1 MSIKVAWPKT
11 CAPLMECMASGSG
24 SKRSTWHAFP
34 LQGSP
39 IRKDDAI
46 YIYIYIYRRDPKQT
60 RWKYTYFKYLLL
72 RALYPQGTRLPYL
85 RIWTKRYNPTA
96 TWGLHSDRGTPS
108 RWKIQQKAT
117 RPTNMPLPPDKHAFA
132 DNYAFAA
139 RQTCLCHPTNMHLPP
154 DKYAFNARETCI
166 YRPTNMPLPPD
177 KHAFAARQICI
188 CRPTNMPLPLASRR
202 ALEQGLHRRGA
213 RWEHR

>member
-1 MSIKVAWPKT
+1 M
-11 CAPLMECMASGSG
+11 
-24 SKRSTWHAFP
+24 RSPCRA
-34 LQGSP
+34 LQLE
-39 IRKDDAI
+39 RTMQ
-46 YIYIYIYRRDPKQT
+46 YIYIYRRDPKQT